1 MGARRDKW
9 TKTFNWSVNEEGEG
23 RWRASHK
30 RRSQSPNKTTDDCDG
45 TGKADK
51 NKGKVVPKQPTT
63 LADRTKAEA
72 ATIMLDLKRKSAAE
86 DDVDRMKSI
95 KIDDKEGT
103 LSARRR

>member
-1 MGARRDKW
+1 MDEGNTWAP
-9 TKTFNWSVNEEGEG
+9 EETSEQKPSTE
-23 RWRASHK
+23 ASMK
-30 RRSQSPNKTTDDCDG
+30 KEKGDDV

-86 DDVDRMKSI
+86 
-95 KIDDKEGT
+95 E
-103 LSARRR
+103 